1 MSTHSMPLLQH
12 SLESPSAF
20 TPERMMEA
28 VRAER
33 SLANEPVPPLCVL
46 DFDGDL
52 SDSLAEEGRTSPVK
66 SWACF
71 HTSMGAMTLN
81 GVACGIV
88 PRTIGGPYAVL
99 VAEQLWAAGAKVI
112 VGITSAG
119 RISPNLPLPSILVVD
134 EAVRD
139 EGTSLHYVSPSAT
152 IVTPTP
158 RLAELLTHELGTVTS
173 HVRRGT
179 AWTTDAPYRETPDQL
194 RLWAERGVLAVEMQ
208 AASLF
213 AFARARAAN
222 VAIVALVSNGVD
234 DVAAQFDTGGH
245 AFRTEVLAAIAR
257 AADAFMTLPTER
269 HPVEETRRQPQ
280 H

>member
-1 MSTHSMPLLQH
+1 M
-12 SLESPSAF
+12 
-20 TPERMMEA
+20 R
-28 VRAER
+28 
-33 SLANEPVPPLCVL
+33 
-46 DFDGDL
+46 
-52 SDSLAEEGRTSPVK
+52 
-66 SWACF
+66 
-71 HTSMGAMTLN
+71 AMTLN

-99 VAEQLWAAGAKVI
+99 VAEQLWAAGVKVI

-119 RISPNLPLPSILVVD
+119 RISSNLPLPSILVVD

-158 RLAELLTHELGTVTS
+158 RLAELLTRELGTVPS
-173 HVRRGT
+173 HIRRGT

-222 VAIVALVSNGVD
+222 VAMVALVSNSVNA
-234 DVAAQFDTGGH
+234 AAQPFDTGGH
-245 AFRTEVLAAIAR
+245 EFRRGVLAAVGR
-257 AADAFMTLPTER
+257 AAHAFIASAG
-269 HPVEETRRQPQ
+269 
-280 H
+280 